1 MNGIWAVP
9 NKSWKRNET
18 KAEWKRIGANH
29 CLLTWFRGGNQYR
42 ASQNIDVTDPKDPE
56 GNPKRIPRGPRNK
69 NIVSR
74 QFIWGEKATMRQI
87 IYIAQYLFHVILM
100 SYDHFTNV
108 LRRFIQL
115 PSKISFFLFL
125 SFMQTCKLD
134 IFAVLKHLHFP
145 KYPNWCVK
153 IQFNFPLKF

>member
-29 CLLTWFRGGNQYR
+29 RLLTWFRGGNQYR
-42 ASQNIDVTDPKDPE
+42 ASQNKDVTDPEDPRAQKDQE
-56 GNPKRIPRGPRNK
+56 DQKQT
-69 NIVSR
+69 IVSR

-87 IYIAQYLFHVILM
+87 IYVAQYLFHVILM

-108 LRRFIQL
+108 LCRFIQL
-115 PSKISFFLFL
+115 PSKISFFFFYLLCKSADLIFL
-125 SFMQTCKLD
+125 RYLNIYIFQTSQLVCKKSNLT
-134 IFAVLKHLHFP
+134 FP
-145 KYPNWCVK
+145 
-153 IQFNFPLKF
+153 

>member
-29 CLLTWFRGGNQYR
+29 RLLTWFRGGNQYR
-42 ASQNIDVTDPKDPE
+42 ASQNKDVTDPEDPRAQKDQE
-56 GNPKRIPRGPRNK
+56 DQKQT
-69 NIVSR
+69 IVSR

-108 LRRFIQL
+108 LCSFIQL
-115 PSKISFFLFL
+115 PSKISFFFFL
-125 SFMQTCKLD
+125 SFMQICRLD

-145 KYPNWCVK
+145 NIPIGV
-153 IQFNFPLKF
+153 